1 MAAWYLITILDA
13 NVDASLSNFDV
24 TNKLNVQV
32 SPLQLPVPGSIG
44 AGFNV
49 SLYIYILNEYL
60 NNEIKS
66 VPDITLSDN
75 F

>member
-24 TNKLNVQV
+24 TDKLNVQV

-49 SLYIYILNEYL
+49 SFIY
-60 NNEIKS
+60 
-66 VPDITLSDN
+66 T